1 MGLVRDGLCLS
12 ARKQVFNDRFG
23 LIGSTNLSQSDKR
36 PASGTAG
43 IVGRL
48 GFSPMATTLTGA
60 EQVEWNLADLYE
72 SPDDRRLQEH
82 LDEAVAGATAFR
94 ERYRGELGA
103 LSAQELADAVAT
115 AERLRSIATRVETYA
130 QLRLAADSSDQR
142 RGALVQKV
150 REQNTQ
156 IETELL
162 FFDLEWAGLE
172 DDVAERLLADPVL
185 ERYASVLR
193 SERRYR
199 PHLLSEPEEK
209 ISAEKSLTGVS
220 AWGRLFNELLSDL
233 TVSLDGESVSLD
245 QALSQLSRLTEQSE
259 RAEVAEAVTETLRPG
274 LRTRGYIL
282 NTILSE
288 RSIEDR
294 LRGYESWIA
303 ARNLSNEIPD
313 EAAQSLVD
321 TIVGRYDIPQRF
333 YALKARL
340 LGLPR
345 LADYD
350 RFAPLQETPGTIPW
364 EEARELVQESFSD
377 FSPLA
382 GEIVGRF
389 FERDWI
395 DAPPRPGKILGAF
408 CATLVP
414 DVHPYVLMN
423 YAGERRS
430 VLTLAH
436 ELGHGLH
443 GVLAQDLGLLN
454 ASTALTLAET
464 ASVFAE
470 ALTFEK
476 LMEREDDPRA
486 RLDLLV
492 GRIDDTIATVFRQ
505 VALNRFEHAIHTDR
519 REEGELSV
527 ERISELWRAEQERM
541 LGDSVEVTE
550 NYGLWWSYVPHFIG
564 APGYVYA
571 YSFGYLFSLAIYRRY
586 QEEGDA
592 LVEPYLDLLRAGG
605 SAPPAEL
612 ASRLGFDV
620 GDPGFWS
627 AGVDAIG
634 VLVDE
639 AEALAAELD

>member
-1 MGLVRDGLCLS
+1 MS
-12 ARKQVFNDRFG
+12 A
-23 LIGSTNLSQSDKR
+23 
-36 PASGTAG
+36 
-43 IVGRL
+43 
-48 GFSPMATTLTGA
+48 TLTGA
-60 EQVEWNLADLYE
+60 EAVEWNLSDLYDG
-72 SPDDRRLQEH
+72 PDDPRLLGD
-82 LDEAVAGATAFR
+82 LDEAAAAATAFR
-94 ERYRGELGA
+94 ERHRGKLGD
-103 LSAQELADAVAT
+103 LSAAELNEAVAEL
-115 AERLRSIATRVETYA
+115 ERLKSATTRVETFA
-130 QLRLAADSSDQR
+130 RLRLAADSSDQS

-150 REQNTQ
+150 RERNTP

-162 FFDLEWAGLE
+162 FFDLEWAAL
-172 DDVAERLLADPVL
+172 DDGVAERLLADPAL

-199 PHLLSEPEEK
+199 PYLLSEPEEK
-209 ISAEKSLTGVS
+209 ISAEKSVTGSS

-233 TVSLDGESVSLD
+233 RIELDGGEVSVD
-245 QALSQLSRLTEQSE
+245 EALSRLSRLTEQSE
-259 RAEVAEAVTETLRPG
+259 RSQVAEAVTDALRPG
-274 LRTRGYIL
+274 VRTRGYIL
-282 NTILSE
+282 NTILNE
-288 RSIEDR
+288 RAIEDR
-294 LRGYESWIA
+294 LRGYPTWIS
-303 ARNLSNEIPD
+303 ARNLANEIPD
-313 EAAQSLVD
+313 EAADSLVEA
-321 TIVGRYDIPQRF
+321 IVGRYDIPQRY

-350 RFAPLQETPGTIPW
+350 RFAPLQEVPGTIAW
-364 EEARELVQESFSD
+364 EDARELVLESFTD
-377 FSPLA
+377 FSPTA
-382 GEIVGRF
+382 GDVVGRF

-395 DAPPRPGKILGAF
+395 DAAVRPGKMLGAF

-454 ASTALTLAET
+454 ASTPLTLAET

-476 LMEREDDPRA
+476 LREREDDPRA

-492 GRIDDTIATVFRQ
+492 SRIDDTIATVFRQ
-505 VALNRFEHAIHTDR
+505 VALNRFEHAIHTGR
-519 REEGELSV
+519 REEGELPV
-527 ERISELWRAEQERM
+527 ERVSELWRLEQERM
-541 LGDSVEVTE
+541 LGEAVEVTE
-550 NYGLWWSYVPHFIG
+550 NYGIWWSYVPHFIA

-586 QEEGDA
+586 VEEGDS

-612 ASRLGFDV
+612 ASRLGFDL

-627 AGVDAIG
+627 AGLDAIG
-634 VLVDE
+634 TLVDE
-639 AEALAAELD
+639 AESLAAELE